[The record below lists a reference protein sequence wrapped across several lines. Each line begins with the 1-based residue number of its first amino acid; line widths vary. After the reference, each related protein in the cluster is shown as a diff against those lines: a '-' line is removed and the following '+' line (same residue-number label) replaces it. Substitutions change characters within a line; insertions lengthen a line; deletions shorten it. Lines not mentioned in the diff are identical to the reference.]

1 MSFLC
6 KGDNVSIHDIINELN
21 QSNSSTHKINVL
33 KKNKPNETLQRVLKM
48 TYDKVVYRYYLTMNH
63 WYKTVGPNPFASNPS
78 PTASL
83 DDALNFLESKL
94 STRQLTGHDAIVAMD
109 AMFMSLSDRD
119 RELMIKVINRDL
131 RINCGRTQ
139 INKVFG
145 DLITKPV
152 YMRCDVFSAKTAKG
166 ITLPAFIQLKA
177 DGTYREMQVLN
188 GKAEFLSRS
197 GEQYE
202 YTFAEELA
210 ASLPDG
216 HYIGEMTVEGTQN
229 RAESNGLLNS
239 DDPPMDR
246 IIFELWDYITPE
258 EYTNAARKVKNTI
271 KYSTRLRQ
279 LMDIIQKSNHRQ
291 LKVIQSHVVN
301 TIQEAFD
308 YVVKWMEGGLEG
320 GIFKDPNG
328 IFKDGTSK
336 QQLKM
341 KLEMDIDVRITGF
354 KEGTIGTKRESTFGA
369 ITFETDDGKIKG
381 AVSGFSDDQLKQINS
396 DRDSY
401 IDKIM
406 SVSCNDITKGRN
418 NDHYALSHPRF
429 NEVRTDKSETDTLE
443 RALEIKQMAMC
454 FA

>member
-1 MSFLC
+1 
-6 KGDNVSIHDIINELN
+6 
-21 QSNSSTHKINVL
+21 
-33 KKNKPNETLQRVLKM
+33 
-48 TYDKVVYRYYLTMNH
+48 
-63 WYKTVGPNPFASNPS
+63 
-78 PTASL
+78 
-83 DDALNFLESKL
+83 
-94 STRQLTGHDAIVAMD
+94 
-109 AMFMSLSDRD
+109 
-119 RELMIKVINRDL
+119 
-131 RINCGRTQ
+131 
-139 INKVFG
+139 
-145 DLITKPV
+145 
-152 YMRCDVFSAKTAKG
+152 
-166 ITLPAFIQLKA
+166 
-177 DGTYREMQVLN
+177 
-188 GKAEFLSRS
+188 
-197 GEQYE
+197 
-202 YTFAEELA
+202 
-210 ASLPDG
+210 
-216 HYIGEMTVEGTQN
+216 
-229 RAESNGLLNS
+229 
-239 DDPPMDR
+239 
-246 IIFELWDYITPE
+246 
-258 EYTNAARKVKNTI
+258 
-271 KYSTRLRQ
+271 
-279 LMDIIQKSNHRQ
+279 
-291 LKVIQSHVVN
+291 
-301 TIQEAFD
+301 
-308 YVVKWMEGGLEG
+308 MEDGLEG

>member
-1 MSFLC
+1 M
-6 KGDNVSIHDIINELN
+6 SIHDIIDELN
-21 QSNSSTHKINVL
+21 LSNSSIHKINVL
-33 KKNKPNETLQRVLKM
+33 KKYKPNVTLQRVLKM
-48 TYDKVVYRYYLTMNH
+48 TYDKVVYRYYLTMNY
-63 WYKTVGPNPFASNPS
+63 WYKKNGPNPFGSNPN
-78 PTASL
+78 PSL
-83 DDALNFLESKL
+83 TLDEALDFLESKL
-94 STRQLTGHDAIVAMD
+94 ATRELTGHDALFAMD
-109 AMFMSLSDRD
+109 SVFLGLSDQD
-119 RELMIKVINRDL
+119 RELVVKMINRDL

-166 ITLPAFIQLKA
+166 ITFPAFIQLKA

-202 YTFAEELA
+202 YTFVDDLA

-216 HYIGEMTVEGTQN
+216 HYIGEMTVKGTQN

-239 DDPPMDR
+239 DNPPMDR
-246 IIFELWDYITPE
+246 IVFDLWDYITLE

-271 KYSTRLRQ
+271 KYSARLRR
-279 LMDIIQKSNHRQ
+279 LSEIINGANHPQ
-291 LKVIQSHVVN
+291 LKVIESHVVN

-308 YVVKWMEGGLEG
+308 FVVKWMEDDLEG
-320 GIFKDPNG
+320 GILKDPNG

-341 KLEMDIDVRITGF
+341 KLEMDLDVRITGF

-429 NEVRTDKSETDTLE
+429 NEVRTDKTETDTLE

-454 FA
+454 FS